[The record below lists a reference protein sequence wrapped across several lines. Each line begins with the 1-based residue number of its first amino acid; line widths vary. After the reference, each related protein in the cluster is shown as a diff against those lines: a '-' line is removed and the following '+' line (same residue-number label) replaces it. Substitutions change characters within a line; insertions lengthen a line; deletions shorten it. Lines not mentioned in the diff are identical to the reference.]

1 MDFFLNFV
9 VRNPGATVLVLLAV
23 GAILFFSFSRRA
35 GPLGTD
41 PEDLVPFYKRFNR
54 REIERGDRRRQR
66 LSPPGGE
73 ERRQGPRRDRD

>member
-9 VRNPGATVLVLLAV
+9 VRNPGATVLVLLSV
-23 GAILFFSFSRRA
+23 GAILFFSLSRRTGA
-35 GPLGTD
+35 AGTD

-66 LSPPGGE
+66 LPPPDGE